1 LKKLG
6 ISLFIL
12 CIFTGFVH
20 SQEIGVRFGDI
31 VGNNVAVDAVFGSKG
46 RRVHADVSFGDG
58 VGVEALVDLVVR
70 PLSGEAFYYYLGFG
84 AFSWIGDPFRLGIS
98 GELGLEYQFNSIPIS
113 IGLDWRPSL
122 RLISETK
129 FFADRFGFNIRFVF

>member
-1 LKKLG
+1 MKKLFAT
-6 ISLFIL
+6 LFIVCL
-12 CIFTGFVH
+12 FAGSVY

-31 VGNNVAVDAVFGSKG
+31 VGNNVAVDFVFGSKG
-46 RRVHADVSFGDG
+46 TRIHADVSFGDG
-58 VGVEALVDLVVR
+58 VGIEALADLVVR

-98 GELGLEYQFNSIPIS
+98 GELGLEYRFNSVPIA